1 MNTRNPVNVWLTALG
16 FTCVVLAIASLSP
29 RAQAAPPALPP
40 RPTPLPTLSL
50 RQERMLLYDSRI
62 QLIVSPARAKL
73 WTVIQWQDAFG
84 NWHDVEGWRGTLD
97 DVVGSQGEQVWWV
110 AQADRGAGPFRW
122 LVYDRLGGKLLAR
135 SELFN
140 LPTAS
145 GQTVRVQVS
154 LAP

>member
-1 MNTRNPVNVWLTALG
+1 MNTRNHMNIWLTALG
-16 FTCVVLAIASLSP
+16 LTCVVLAIVSLSSQ
-29 RAQAAPPALPP
+29 AQAAPPALPP
-40 RPTPLPTLSL
+40 RPTPLLTLPPQQD
-50 RQERMLLYDSRI
+50 RVLLYDSRI
-62 QLIVSPARAKL
+62 QLIVSPARAGL
-73 WTVIQWQDAFG
+73 WTVVQWQDIFG

-110 AQADRGAGPFRW
+110 AQTDRGAGPFRW

>member
-1 MNTRNPVNVWLTALG
+1 MNIWLTALG
-16 FTCVVLAIASLSP
+16 ITCVMLAIASLSP
-29 RAQAAPPALPP
+29 QAQAAPQAPVVPPALPP
-40 RPTPLPTLSL
+40 RPTPLPTLSPEQD
-50 RQERMLLYDSRI
+50 RVLLYDSRI
-62 QLIVSPARAKL
+62 QLIVSPARAGL
-73 WTVIQWQDAFG
+73 WTVVQWQDTFG

-122 LVYDRLGGKLLAR
+122 LVYDRLAGSLLAK
-135 SELFN
+135 SEPFD
-140 LPTAS
+140 LPQTS